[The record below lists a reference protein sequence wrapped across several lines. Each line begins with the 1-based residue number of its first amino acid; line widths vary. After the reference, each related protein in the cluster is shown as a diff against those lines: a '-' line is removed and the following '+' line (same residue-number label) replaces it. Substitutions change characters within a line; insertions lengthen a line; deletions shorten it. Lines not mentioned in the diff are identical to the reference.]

1 MKETGKRRDRMPP
14 LPADAARWRHF
25 VRRILISDPPRGL
38 GAALATAFLLASA
51 GYGVSKGGHAPEI
64 ITQMQDLGDTAAN
77 RAGFQISSV
86 ALSGEKQVG
95 RDEILKFA
103 GVSGH
108 SSLFFLD
115 AAAARERLK
124 TNPWI
129 ADATVL
135 KLYPGRLQI
144 EIKEREAFALWQ
156 KDGRVSVI
164 SADGAVLEPF
174 IAPRFA
180 ELPLVVG
187 AGAEI
192 EAKDFVA
199 LLARYP
205 VIAGQVEA
213 SVLVAQR
220 RWNLHL
226 KNGIEVRLPEAEPE
240 RALQT
245 LVELDRDKKLLSR
258 DILVVDLRLADRV
271 TVRLSDSAAAERE
284 QAAKEAAAK
293 AKKVKGKGSDA

>member
-1 MKETGKRRDRMPP
+1 M
-14 LPADAARWRHF
+14 PADAPHWRHF

-38 GAALATAFLLASA
+38 GTAAAVAFLLASA

-64 ITQMQDLGDTAAN
+64 MTQIQDVCDTAAN
-77 RAGFQISSV
+77 RAGFQVSSV
-86 ALSGEKQVG
+86 ALTGEKQVG

-103 GVSGH
+103 GVTGH

-144 EIKEREAFALWQ
+144 EIREREAFALWQ

-164 SADGAVLEPF
+164 SADGVVLEPF

-226 KNGIEVRLPEAEPE
+226 KNGIEVRLPEDDTE

-245 LVELDRDKKLLSR
+245 LVGLDRDKKLLSR
-258 DILVVDLRLADRV
+258 DIVAVDLRLADRV
-271 TVRLSDSAAAERE
+271 TVRLSDAAAQERE
-284 QAAKEAAAK
+284 QAIKDAAKEAAKKK
-293 AKKVKGKGSDA
+293 AKGKGTDA